1 MGPDRAQHSG
11 EQTEGRG
18 VIGEGLGLD
27 KGTCSVCLLVRQR
40 VGADP
45 WVLGPLELLQV
56 LNAVAELVLAVL
68 QELEAA
74 AKLVLEAAAAAAA
87 QGKLTSDLLAL

>member
-1 MGPDRAQHSG
+1 MGPGRAQHSG
-11 EQTEGRG
+11 KQTEGRG

-56 LNAVAELVLAVL
+56 LDAVAELVH
-68 QELEAA
+68 EAA
-74 AKLVLEAAAAAAA
+74 AELYVLEAAAAAAA
-87 QGKLTSDLLAL
+87 LGKLPSDLLIL